1 VRTYFTHALASF
13 KLHDVKAK
21 RVPGKPPAKRPARS
35 PVKAT
40 AREVPPAPPSAGT
53 SDARSETQRRI
64 LDAALGVFAER
75 GFEGATT
82 AQIASRAGVAEKTLF
97 ANFGSKERLYQ
108 ATLEPATVVLL
119 LMPEA
124 LRTLAPVFARPPQDL
139 RGLLRALLE
148 NRVAF
153 ALAHQR
159 EARLLAQHLLLR
171 PDGLE
176 ALARLFQERIA
187 PVVVPLFERLAAAG
201 SLRKDVPKGAMF
213 RFILTSAVG
222 YVLTRVV
229 LRPDLDWDDS
239 REIETLVA
247 LLADGLEP
255 RRDRGRKTT
264 GQRPLKSRTH

>member
-1 VRTYFTHALASF
+1 M
-13 KLHDVKAK
+13 
-21 RVPGKPPAKRPARS
+21 PGKPPVNRPAR
-35 PVKAT
+35 PHAKVT
-40 AREVPPAPPSAGT
+40 APEVPPAPALGSA
-53 SDARSETQRRI
+53 SDERSETQRRI

-108 ATLEPATVVLL
+108 ATLEPTTILPL

-124 LRTLAPVFARPPQDL
+124 LRTLAPVFAISPQDL

-153 ALAHQR
+153 ARAHQR
-159 EARLLAQHLLLR
+159 EAKLLAQHLLLR
-171 PDGLE
+171 PDGLD
-176 ALARLFQERIA
+176 ALTGLFQERIA
-187 PVVVPLFERLAAAG
+187 PFVMPLFDRLEAAG
-201 SLRKDVPKGAMF
+201 SLRDDVPRGAMF

-229 LRPDLDWDDS
+229 LRPDLDWDDA
-239 REIETLVA
+239 REIETLVS

-255 RRDRGRKTT
+255 RRNKGRKNH
-264 GQRPLKSRTH
+264 RTR